1 LSDSNAPKAPLDD
14 FLRVH
19 APIVYLRVDAEGS
32 ITETNAY
39 TRKVL
44 GKDVVGEPIES
55 IFVDFGHSPSP
66 RASAL
71 TVEDQL
77 MNIVTFSGAPES
89 LRCRFLPDGDGL
101 LVLGSLD
108 PEEQEHLRT
117 QLLGLNQELSAKTR
131 ALHKANAQLAQL
143 NAVKNEFLGM
153 VSHDL
158 RKPVGLVL
166 NYSEFLIDEVAPKL
180 NEEYQGFLDTIRA
193 GAEYMH
199 RVIDDYLDVA
209 MIEAG
214 RFDISP
220 AQGQLSEVV
229 QRAIDLTNVSARK
242 HQVSVDYRAEAHGPL
257 SFDAAKMEQ
266 VVINLLA
273 NAIEHSPAGE
283 TVHVSLVCDDAAAQV
298 RVEDRA
304 GGIPEKEIH
313 GLFEAY
319 ARASTNKAGKVR
331 SIGLGLAIARKIAE
345 AHGGRIQVESEHGVG
360 SVFTVSIPLPTAT
373 AVR

>member
-1 LSDSNAPKAPLDD
+1 MTTSGDRSFVELV
-14 FLRVH
+14 REH
-19 APIVYLRVDAEGS
+19 APIFYLRVDATGNVK
-32 ITETNAY
+32 ETNAY
-39 TRKVL
+39 TRKLL
-44 GKDVVGEPIES
+44 GKDVLGEPIER
-55 IFVDFGHSPSP
+55 IFVDFGYSPSP
-66 RASAL
+66 RASTL
-71 TVEDQL
+71 TAEDQL

-89 LRCRFLPDGDGL
+89 LRCRFLPDGEGL

-108 PEEQEHLRT
+108 PEEQEQLRM

-131 ALHKANAQLAQL
+131 ALHKANAQLEQL

-166 NYSEFLIDEVAPKL
+166 NYSEFLIDEVAPDL
-180 NEEYQGFLDTIRA
+180 SEEYRGFLDTIRA
-193 GAEYMH
+193 SAEYMH

-214 RFDISP
+214 RFHINP

-242 HQVSVDYRAEAHGPL
+242 HQVTVDYRADTHGPL

-266 VVINLLA
+266 LVINLLA
-273 NAIEHSPAGE
+273 NAIEHSPAGA
-283 TVHVSLVCDDAAAQV
+283 TV
-298 RVEDRA
+298 RVRLEADSEVARISVEDHA

-319 ARASTNKAGKVR
+319 ARASTSKQGKTR

-345 AHGGRIQVESEHGVG
+345 AHGGRISVESEHGVG
-360 SVFTVSIPLPTAT
+360 SVFTVSIPLAPKTAG
-373 AVR
+373 